1 MKNEEVIQ
9 HIDKT
14 LDEMKS
20 KGLKAQTFLEWN
32 QQTTHQLIALIS
44 SYTSYDKEKCNAL
57 SSQAYHKYA
66 RKSEF
71 AINLYSQPFKPEMI
85 TEYFEGWED
94 INNNEIYSHQNSNNT
109 YFTVVMRGASYD
121 YYFKIYKND
130 NTELARHEFNNI
142 QIIDNFISDCNRAGI
157 KLTWKPE
164 IVEKYFK

>member
-1 MKNEEVIQ
+1 MKKPEILKGEVLEYVDLVNHNYSITQ
-9 HIDKT
+9 T
-14 LDEMKS
+14 L
-20 KGLKAQTFLEWN
+20 GFYL
-32 QQTTHQLIALIS
+32 H
-44 SYTSYDKEKCNAL
+44 
-57 SSQAYHKYA
+57 
-66 RKSEF
+66 
-71 AINLYSQPFKPEMI
+71 PFKPEMI